1 MKNYKIVNYWPSE
14 IWVVLEQ
21 VEKDDH
27 TTDWMEVH
35 RCTEKGEEGY
45 KEVKKWIKE
54 NEK

>member
-1 MKNYKIVNYWPSE
+1 MITYKIICYWPSE
-14 IWVVLEQ
+14 VWAVLEPI
-21 VEKDDH
+21 EFDGKS
-27 TTDWMEVH
+27 DWMEVH